1 MFETLGFE
9 SLTPVLAAAIFGLM
23 VGCAFGAL
31 AQRSGLCLRRSLAG
45 PKKERRPALG
55 AWAMAMATA
64 IAGTRLAVISG
75 LISFSDHRFLAP
87 DLAVVSLVVGGALFG
102 AGMVMAGGCVSRLTV
117 LAGTGNLRS
126 LFALIIVAA
135 TAHAT
140 MKGALAP
147 ARHVLGGPTIQG
159 GDLVAITSLPGGEI
173 WLFAIA
179 AFAIVF
185 ALRSGAPKSHLLM
198 AAVIGLLIPLSW
210 VGTGFLLQD
219 DFDPLPVESLGFT
232 GPTAGALFWF
242 IAATS
247 IPVGFGTGLV
257 AGVLFGSMAASV
269 AFGEFRLQTLDD
281 PTRALRRLAGAVM
294 MGVGGVL
301 AGGCSVGA
309 GLSGIS
315 TASLA
320 AVLAVLA
327 MSLTAKAVGNSLADS

>member
-1 MFETLGFE
+1 M
-9 SLTPVLAAAIFGLM
+9 
-23 VGCAFGAL
+23 
-31 AQRSGLCLRRSLAG
+31 
-45 PKKERRPALG
+45 
-55 AWAMAMATA
+55 
-64 IAGTRLAVISG
+64 
-75 LISFSDHRFLAP
+75 
-87 DLAVVSLVVGGALFG
+87 
-102 AGMVMAGGCVSRLTV
+102 SRLTV

>member
-9 SLTPVLAAAIFGLM
+9 SLTPVLAAAILGLL
-23 VGCAFGAL
+23 VGCIFGAL
-31 AQRSGLCLRRSLAG
+31 AQRSGLCLRRGLAG
-45 PKKERRPALG
+45 PSEERIPALG

-64 IAGTRLAVISG
+64 IAGTRLAVITG
-75 LISFSDHRFLAP
+75 LISFTDHRFLTP
-87 DLAVVSLVVGGALFG
+87 DLAIVALVVGGALFG

-117 LAGTGNLRS
+117 LAGSGNLRS
-126 LFALIIVAA
+126 LFAVIIIAA

-147 ARHVLGGPTIQG
+147 VRQVLGSLTIQG
-159 GDLVAITSLPGGEI
+159 GEFVAITSLPGGEI
-173 WLFAIA
+173 WPFAVA
-179 AFAIVF
+179 AAAVVF
-185 ALRSGAPKSHLLM
+185 ALRSGALKSHLLM

-242 IAATS
+242 VAATS
-247 IPVGFGTGLV
+247 IPVSFGTGLV
-257 AGVLFGSMAASV
+257 AGVLAGSMAAST
-269 AFGEFRLQTLDD
+269 ASGEFRLQTLDD
-281 PTRALRRLAGAVM
+281 PTRTIRRLAGAVM
-294 MGVGGVL
+294 MGIGGVL

-320 AVLAVLA
+320 AVLAFIA
-327 MSLTAKAVGNSLADS
+327 MSLTAKTLAKSLADS